1 MLSRDLL
8 KNCSGRSV
16 IRELHAYGLEQAKLV
31 GAQNVFDYSL
41 GNPSVP
47 VPREVNNS
55 IMAVLQNEDTVSI
68 FGYGPSNG
76 YESAR
81 DAIAKDL
88 NHRFGTSYAA
98 DNIFLALSA
107 AGALQHALRVVTDY
121 GEGDEIIT
129 FAPYFPEYTMY
140 VKGAGAV
147 LRIAKPDVETFQINF
162 DELELL
168 LNEKTKAILI
178 NSPNN
183 PTGIIYSEETI
194 KKLATILEEKSEEY
208 GHTIY
213 LISDEPYREIVFDKV
228 SSPYIGNYYKHT
240 LVCYSYSKS
249 LSIPGSRMGYLAF
262 SNECDGA
269 EHMMDCLMTISR
281 LIGYNG
287 PNTLMQKAIT
297 SLAGMTA
304 DLNIYERNKKILYTE
319 LIKMGYECV
328 EPMGT
333 FYMFPRSLEPDAN
346 KFCEKAKEF
355 NLILVPGDSFGCP
368 SHFRISYCISTE
380 KVERS
385 IQAFKQLKDAYDN

>member
-1 MLSRDLL
+1 MLSKDLL
-8 KNCSGRSV
+8 NNCSGKSV
-16 IRELHAYGLEQAKLV
+16 IRELYAYGQQQAKLL

-41 GNPSVP
+41 GNPNVP

-55 IMAVLQNEDTVSI
+55 IMAVLQNEDAVSI
-68 FGYGPSNG
+68 FGYGPANG
-76 YESAR
+76 YEAAR
-81 DAIAKDL
+81 DAVAKDL
-88 NHRFGTSYAA
+88 NERFGIGYSA

-121 GEGDEIIT
+121 GAGDEIIT
-129 FAPYFPEYTMY
+129 FAPYFPEYSMY
-140 VKGAGAV
+140 VKGAGAN
-147 LRIAKPDVETFQINF
+147 LQICKADVKSFQINF

-168 LNEKTKAILI
+168 LNEKTKAVLI

-183 PTGIIYSEETI
+183 PTGIIYSEDTI
-194 KKLATILEEKSEEY
+194 KKLAALLEEKSKQY

-213 LISDEPYREIVFDKV
+213 LISDEPYREIVFDEV
-228 SSPYIGNYYKHT
+228 ESPYIGNYYKHT

-249 LSIPGSRMGYLAF
+249 LSIPGSRLGYVAF
-262 SNECDGA
+262 ANECDGA

-281 LIGYNG
+281 MIGFNG
-287 PNTLMQKAIT
+287 PNTLMQKALT
-297 SLAGMTA
+297 SIAGMTA
-304 DLNIYERNKKILYTE
+304 DLKIYGRNKKMLYTE
-319 LIKMGYECV
+319 LTKMGYECV

-346 KFCEKAKEF
+346 QFCERAKEF

-368 SHFRISYCISTE
+368 SHFRIAYCIATE

-385 IQAFKQLKDAYDN
+385 LEAFQKLKDVYSN